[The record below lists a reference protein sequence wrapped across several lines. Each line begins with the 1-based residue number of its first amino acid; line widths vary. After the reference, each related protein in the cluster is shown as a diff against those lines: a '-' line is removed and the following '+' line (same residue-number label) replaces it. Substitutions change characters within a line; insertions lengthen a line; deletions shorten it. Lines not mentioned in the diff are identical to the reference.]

1 MRFIHI
7 ADVHLGAVPDSGCP
21 WSAYREKEIWE
32 TFQRVIAL
40 TKKEKIDLLLIAGDL
55 FHRQP
60 LLRQLR
66 EVNYLFSEISET
78 QVVWMAGNHDY
89 LREDSAYR
97 KVQWAENVH
106 GFFSQKP
113 EVFYLEKIHT
123 WIYGLSYENREI
135 TQRLYDGIHPNGK
148 AGYHILLAHGGDE
161 KHIPFNKDIAREFDY
176 VALGHIHKPQ
186 VLIPDRMIYAGGLEP
201 FEKNDTGS
209 RGMIYGQITGGNW
222 EKEGSSVQIKTGFV
236 PLASRSYMP
245 LEIAIHSATT
255 QLGLEQK
262 VREAIE
268 QKGRKNIYLIHLK
281 GFRNPDMEFEKE
293 CLYSLGNVVEVTD
306 DTRPCYDLEKLRKQQ
321 EGTLVGEYI
330 RSFDGKEGTVEQK
343 ALYYGLQALM
353 ETEL

>member
-1 MRFIHI
+1 M
-7 ADVHLGAVPDSGCP
+7 
-21 WSAYREKEIWE
+21 
-32 TFQRVIAL
+32 
-40 TKKEKIDLLLIAGDL
+40 
-55 FHRQP
+55 
-60 LLRQLR
+60 
-66 EVNYLFSEISET
+66 
-78 QVVWMAGNHDY
+78 
-89 LREDSAYR
+89 
-97 KVQWAENVH
+97 
-106 GFFSQKP
+106 
-113 EVFYLEKIHT
+113 
-123 WIYGLSYENREI
+123 
-135 TQRLYDGIHPNGK
+135 
-148 AGYHILLAHGGDE
+148 
-161 KHIPFNKDIAREFDY
+161 
-176 VALGHIHKPQ
+176 ALGHIHKPQ

-209 RGMIYGQITGGNW
+209 RGMIYGQITGGKW
-222 EKEGSSVQIKTGFV
+222 EKEGASVQIKTGFV

-293 CLYSLGNVVEVTD
+293 RLYSLGNVVEVTD

-321 EGTLVGEYI
+321 EGTLVGKYI